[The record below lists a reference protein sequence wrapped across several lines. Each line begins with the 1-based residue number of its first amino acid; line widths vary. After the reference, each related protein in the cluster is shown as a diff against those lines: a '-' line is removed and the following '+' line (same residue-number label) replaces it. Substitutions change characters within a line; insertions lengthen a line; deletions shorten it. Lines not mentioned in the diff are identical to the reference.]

1 MAPCWLSTKRPLRTR
16 DETSGLCGGMV
27 RRRRRG
33 APGCS
38 RGPRAV
44 AAPRGSGTREHDPL
58 LDGLPSLLSDS
69 ALRRGLVALAAMLA
83 GVVPALW
90 ATGRWRQSGL
100 HAQGAT
106 TGLQLGKTWTA
117 LVVAQVALSTAVLPV
132 VGEFTWLD
140 RRSKI
145 LGSGIDF
152 DEFLT
157 ANLTMR
163 GETRPGTE
171 ADPREFA
178 SRFGAFQTELV
189 RQLAVGPGVS
199 GATVSRTGP
208 GNNMRA
214 TIEVDEVNGVGPE
227 PFTASLQ
234 SGRCILLRHL
244 RLQAPD
250 RSKQYE
256 ARFRGL
262 NRVFLSPFAQDRI
275 FTEKRGSWAP
285 SPDPDP
291 HLVLST
297 DRTAVQ
303 QSAGGQ
309 PVRPCPQACLNVQL
323 APCHAISIYLEGR
336 PGARSASV

>member
-1 MAPCWLSTKRPLRTR
+1 VARLAAREGLGRLQRLVVQELGNTIPYWMDFRLSFQTVLF
-16 DETSGLCGGMV
+16 
-27 RRRRRG
+27 
-33 APGCS
+33 
-38 RGPRAV
+38 V
-44 AAPRGSGTREHDPL
+44 A
-58 LDGLPSLLSDS
+58 
-69 ALRRGLVALAAMLA
+69 GLVALAAMLA

-250 RSKQYE
+250 RSKRYE

>member
-1 MAPCWLSTKRPLRTR
+1 MARLAAREGLGRLQRLVDQELGNTIPYWMDFRLSFQTALF
-16 DETSGLCGGMV
+16 
-27 RRRRRG
+27 
-33 APGCS
+33 
-38 RGPRAV
+38 V
-44 AAPRGSGTREHDPL
+44 A
-58 LDGLPSLLSDS
+58 
-69 ALRRGLVALAAMLA
+69 GLVALAAMLA

-132 VGEFTWLD
+132 VGKFTWLD

-227 PFTASLQ
+227 PFTASYNLVDAFFFDIF
-234 SGRCILLRHL
+234 GFRLLTGPNGTRPGFVASIACFCHRLLKIGFSRRKGGLGPL
-244 RLQAPD
+244 RQ
-250 RSKQYE
+250 
-256 ARFRGL
+256 
-262 NRVFLSPFAQDRI
+262 
-275 FTEKRGSWAP
+275 T
-285 SPDPDP
+285 
-291 HLVLST
+291 
-297 DRTAVQ
+297 RTRTSSSRQ
-303 QSAGGQ
+303 TGQ
-309 PVRPCPQACLNVQL
+309 PSSSQRVA
-323 APCHAISIYLEGR
+323 S
-336 PGARSASV
+336 RSARAHKPASTYSWRRAML